1 MIRRKKM
8 LGIVIGRDEVR
19 MVEMVLTSKNRFYIT
34 KYATLELG
42 TSVLNEGVVVDEET
56 FANEFVRMYK
66 ENGFSARTASFGIDN
81 QTTILRFASFPK
93 VEQSK
98 QRNLILLNSQEHI
111 PTPLSELELDY
122 VPLREV
128 EEEEGTFVNIL
139 LCAVNKKTIQQII
152 DVSKLVPLSLT
163 AISPIQISFANAM
176 LSKVTENSFLAV
188 RMGRKSVH
196 HIVFEDNHIEFI
208 RHVNLNTETITT
220 ISALIRGEK
229 VPFSDIDS
237 IKKQFVNSI
246 NASIN
251 YYNLKSKKDINH
263 IYLSGVSSVYRQ
275 ISEGL
280 EEELQSDVNLVRLFE
295 PDGKLGASPPEEY
308 DGCISLVL
316 DSVR

>member
-81 QTTILRFASFPK
+81 QTTILRFATFPK

-139 LCAVNKKTIQQII
+139 LCAVNKKTIQQIV

-251 YYNLKSKKDINH
+251 YYNLKSKIYINH

>member
-42 TSVLNEGVVVDEET
+42 TSVLNEGVVVDEEK
-56 FANEFVRMYK
+56 FANEFGRMYK

-81 QTTILRFASFPK
+81 QTTILRFATFPK

-251 YYNLKSKKDINH
+251 YYNLKSKIYINH

>member
-81 QTTILRFASFPK
+81 QTTILRFATFPK

-128 EEEEGTFVNIL
+128 EEEEGTFVNVL
-139 LCAVNKKTIQQII
+139 LCAVNKKTIQQIV

-251 YYNLKSKKDINH
+251 YYNLKSKIYINH

>member
-81 QTTILRFASFPK
+81 QTTILRFATFPK

-251 YYNLKSKKDINH
+251 YYNLKSKIYINH